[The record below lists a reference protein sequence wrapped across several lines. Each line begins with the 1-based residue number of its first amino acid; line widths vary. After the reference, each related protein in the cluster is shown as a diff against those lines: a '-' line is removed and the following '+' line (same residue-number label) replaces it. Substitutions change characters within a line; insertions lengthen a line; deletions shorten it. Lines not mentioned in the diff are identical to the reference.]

1 MEEEFYANLK
11 LVSGEEIISK
21 ISYLTEED
29 RILLDRP
36 LSVENARKRQGAL
49 EVSGFHLKEWMNATM
64 EDEFIIPKDKVITIS
79 EIEGEIVDFY
89 QKTLNRID
97 SGKSLA
103 GRGKKLPRASGY
115 VGSVKEM
122 KKSLE
127 GIFKRS

>member
-1 MEEEFYANLK
+1 MEEEFYATLK
-11 LVSGEEIISK
+11 LVSGEELIAK
-21 ISYLTEED
+21 MCYLTEED

-36 LSVENARKRQGAL
+36 LSVEGAKQRKGQL
-49 EVSGFHLKEWMNATM
+49 EISGFHLKEWVNAST
-64 EDEFIIPKDKVITIS
+64 EEEFIIPKDKVITIT

-89 QKTLNRID
+89 QKTLQRLD

-115 VGSVKEM
+115 VGSVREM
-122 KKSLE
+122 KKTLE